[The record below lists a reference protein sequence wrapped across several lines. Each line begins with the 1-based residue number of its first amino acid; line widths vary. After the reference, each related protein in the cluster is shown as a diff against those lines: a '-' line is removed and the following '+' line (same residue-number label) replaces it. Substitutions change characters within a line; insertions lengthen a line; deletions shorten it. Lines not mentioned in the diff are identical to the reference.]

1 MDNLINFET
10 EIPWNMLFTD
20 DEILI
25 NQTRKT
31 MNEDLELWRRAFES
45 SGKKISWSNTKVVEC
60 KFSVS
65 NSEEVEMVKIENKL
79 GSDNSAA

>member
-1 MDNLINFET
+1 MLFADDEALISHTKKQVNDKITTTRPYFFTLIMDNSINFET
-10 EIPWNMLFTD
+10 ETPWNMLFTD

-45 SGKKISWSNTKVVEC
+45 SR
-60 KFSVS
+60 
-65 NSEEVEMVKIENKL
+65 
-79 GSDNSAA
+79 